1 MWQEKNKELYR
12 QFEFKDFKQA
22 FEFMTKV
29 AAAAESQN
37 HHPRWQNEYNKVDV
51 WLSTHSAGNVTEQ
64 DYELAGAIDAIYE
77 TKADPAAGLDEAKL
91 FTDGG
96 SRGNPGPSAIAY
108 IICKMDDSVVEKS
121 GNYIGITT
129 NNQAEYQALKAGLEK
144 AHELGVREL
153 IVNLD
158 SELVVKQINGLY
170 KIKNQDLMP
179 HYEHAKRLAG
189 KFDKI
194 SFQHVPR
201 RLNAAADAEVNR
213 ILDQNQK

>member
-1 MWQEKNKELYR
+1 MWREKGGQLHR

-22 FEFMTKV
+22 FDFMTKV
-29 AAAAESQN
+29 AAAAESQS
-37 HHPRWQNEYNKVDV
+37 HHPKWQNEYNKVDI
-51 WLSTHSAGNVTEQ
+51 WLSTHSAGKVT
-64 DYELAGAIDAIYE
+64 DKDHRLAEAIDDIFE
-77 TKADPAAGLDEAKL
+77 TKKSADNGLDQAKL

-121 GNYIGITT
+121 GEYIGITT
-129 NNQAEYQALKAGLEK
+129 NNQSEYQALKAGLEK
-144 AHELGVREL
+144 AHELGVKQL

-170 KIKNQDLMP
+170 KIKNADLLP
-179 HYEHAKRLAG
+179 HYEHAQRLAR

-201 RLNAAADAEVNR
+201 KLNAAADAEVNR
-213 ILDQNQK
+213 ILDKNQK